1 MGSLCVLGND
11 VVVVLDVERTL
22 SNIKLALMELRLT
35 ISDRLTFQ
43 LLMQFITANQNYLKT
58 SVSIGF
64 VQGSH

>member
-1 MGSLCVLGND
+1 MGSLCVLGNY
-11 VVVVLDVERTL
+11 VVVVLDVEHTL